1 MSEEILKSIDKKL
14 STIVKLLSV
23 NAVKGKSAIEQME
36 FLNDMGMNSSEIG
49 MAIGKTAEN
58 VRKQLSLK
66 RKKKNTV
73 GKVKKDG

>member
-1 MSEEILKSIDKKL
+1 MSEEILKSIDKRL
-14 STIVKLLSV
+14 SIITKLLAI

-36 FLNDMGMNSSEIG
+36 FLNDMGMNSHEIG

-66 RKKKNTV
+66 RKKKNTIE
-73 GKVKKDG
+73 KVKKNG